1 MAIGQGVIINDV
13 RPFDLGHRSEIDYS
27 GASHLVRDD
36 RTCGLMEIAPRIVDM
51 IDGGEVGDAAISLL
65 DHIIDVDDMA
75 PTACQ
80 PFADSDLVRNNFPS
94 DPGTNVA
101 VLVHSTRS
109 RSAARRVGQECVS
122 TCRSRWSPYQ

>member
-1 MAIGQGVIINDV
+1 MSTRTDTIV
-13 RPFDLGHRSEIDYS
+13 PYTTLFRS
-27 GASHLVRDD
+27 ASHLVRDD

-51 IDGGEVGDAAISLL
+51 SDGGEVGDAAISLL

-94 DPGTNVA
+94 DPGNNVA

-109 RSAARRVGQECVS
+109 RPSIAAHRIGCGDCASRGRRGDK
-122 TCRSRWSPYQ
+122 

>member
-1 MAIGQGVIINDV
+1 MRISDWSADV
-13 RPFDLGHRSEIDYS
+13 CSSDLPFDLGHRSEIDYS

-94 DPGTNVA
+94 TPGNHVD
-101 VLVHSTRS
+101 VLETGKAS
-109 RSAARRVGQECVS
+109 
-122 TCRSRWSPYQ
+122 CREKVLSEV